1 VMGARVSGP
10 DEQLLIRDAW
20 LLQRTRSRAPVS
32 LVHREV
38 RR

>member
-1 VMGARVSGP
+1 MGARVSGP
-10 DEQLLIRDAW
+10 DEKLLIRDALW
-20 LLQRTRSRAPVS
+20 LQRSRSRAPVA

>member
-1 VMGARVSGP
+1 MGARVSGP
-10 DEQLLIRDAW
+10 DKKLLIRDAL
-20 LLQRTRSRAPVS
+20 LLQQTRSRAPVS